1 MNYIYPLPL
10 HSSSQEEGSPILV
23 GLATYDKVLHFYNLK
38 PSLAQPG
45 MMVVT
50 DTADMFVPMVDGFLV
65 NVKEARGVMERSAH
79 TLSLSLSLSLKLSP
93 LPQSPLP
100 AAGDVFWCQTIRSHP
115 GTSCQSWSGG
125 AQGSWPK
132 RSAVSIPYRSPVGP
146 GSGTAQEQTGF
157 QTVGN

>member
-1 MNYIYPLPL
+1 MICLPL

-38 PSLAQPG
+38 PTLAQPG

-65 NVKEARGVMERSAH
+65 NVKEARGVMERSA
-79 TLSLSLSLSLKLSP
+79 LSLSLSLSNCLFSP
-93 LPQSPLP
+93 QPPLP
-100 AAGDVFWCQTIRSHP
+100 AARDVLWCQTIGSHT
-115 GTSCQSWSGG
+115 GTSRQSRSGG
-125 AQGSWPK
+125 TQGSWPK
-132 RSAVSIPYRSPVGP
+132 RSAVSVPYRPPVGP